1 MLVIYFTQSIRTL
14 DNNSIIRFF
23 YIISTAFN
31 DLPQT
36 TDTKQSHFDEL
47 STTAPSRVDDI
58 TRSSLCKSTL
68 LLSPDVASRH
78 ASLSNGLHSE
88 INRKYNHISVMMS
101 EECDVTHIM
110 NSAFYEDER

>member
-1 MLVIYFTQSIRTL
+1 MIYLKLPIR
-14 DNNSIIRFF
+14 S
-23 YIISTAFN
+23 
-31 DLPQT
+31 
-36 TDTKQSHFDEL
+36 SHTDEL

-58 TRSSLCKSTL
+58 TRSSLRLSTL

-101 EECDVTHIM
+101 EEFDITHIM